1 MQSHSLR
8 QGVES
13 VIWECVN
20 NKKDGCKLRISHCPG
35 SYRTR
40 ETQTGHCGDLE
51 GDYDPGWMESER
63 LCGKKRLALYKLF
76 DVKDGRWAASVC
88 NHVQASVTLIISVIL
103 TDNRECLWHLYLNS
117 FKGNSQVNMKLLASS
132 HMDGKSKWMDAHK
145 RSTTWIHKW
154 SQKMT
159 KCLTLI
165 SWSVL

>member
-76 DVKDGRWAASVC
+76 DVKDGR
-88 NHVQASVTLIISVIL
+88 
-103 TDNRECLWHLYLNS
+103 
-117 FKGNSQVNMKLLASS
+117 
-132 HMDGKSKWMDAHK
+132 
-145 RSTTWIHKW
+145 
-154 SQKMT
+154 
-159 KCLTLI
+159 
-165 SWSVL
+165 